1 MLCLTPHYFRISWE
15 TISFNDNQGCI
26 DLIEKPLGVLSL
38 LDEECFFPKV
48 PIA

>member
-1 MLCLTPHYFRISWE
+1 LAPHYFRISWE

-48 PIA
+48 RTA